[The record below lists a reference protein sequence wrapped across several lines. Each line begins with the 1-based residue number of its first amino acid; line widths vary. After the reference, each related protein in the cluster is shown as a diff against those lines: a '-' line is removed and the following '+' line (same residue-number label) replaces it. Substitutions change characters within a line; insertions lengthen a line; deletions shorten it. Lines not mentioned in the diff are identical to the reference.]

1 MDLNKLQNTV
11 LNTCQVNPEKP
22 LVVGVSGGTDSLCL
36 IHSLADL
43 GLPVTAVHFDHQ
55 IRQESGQDAEY
66 VKQLMNEWHI
76 PFLLGSL
83 DVNNLA
89 AKEKLS
95 IEEAARKARYRFMF
109 QTARRIG
116 AQAVVVGHTA
126 DDQVET
132 VLMHFLRGAG
142 SAGLRG
148 MAYSSVVPEWD
159 IHIPVIRPLL
169 WVWREE
175 TEQYC
180 RDHGLVPIQ
189 DPSNANQTFFRN
201 RLRHS
206 LLPELQTYN
215 PMIKQGIWRSSQS
228 LAGDYEILELEA
240 LRLWAVCEGQ
250 VKKGQVAFLKAKTGE
265 LTRGQINLLIR
276 TAIRHLRPYL
286 RDIDYDSVQ
295 RAARFIAAP
304 SRSHRMELV
313 DHLSIQ
319 LDREW
324 IVLSDDRIP
333 FMDESWPQITPNVEI
348 MIRGESVF
356 SIGQGWECTCR
367 IIPQSG
373 GEEIIQIARGD
384 PFHAVLDA
392 DQAPFPLLLRTR
404 LAGDT
409 FTPFGME
416 GRQMRLSDFW
426 INQRLPLAARK
437 GWPLVFAEN
446 QMIWIPGFRISHK
459 VRVTPST
466 QRVLSLK
473 ITSIPDTFNPR

>member
-1 MDLNKLQNTV
+1 MDLKKFRDTV
-11 LNTCQVNPEKP
+11 LHVCQVDPEKP
-22 LVVGVSGGTDSLCL
+22 LVVGVSGGADSLCL
-36 IHSLADL
+36 IHSLAGL

-55 IRQESGQDAEY
+55 LRQESGQDAEF
-66 VKQLMNEWHI
+66 VKQLMAEWHI
-76 PFLLGSL
+76 PFVLGSQ
-83 DVNNLA
+83 DVKSMA

-95 IEEAARKARYRFMF
+95 IEEAARKARYRFIF
-109 QTARRIG
+109 QTTRQIK
-116 AQAVVVGHTA
+116 AQAVGVGHTA

-148 MAYSSVVPEWD
+148 MTFKSVLPEWD
-159 IHIPVIRPLL
+159 AEIPVIRPLL

-180 RDHGLVPIQ
+180 QENGIFPLM

-250 VKKGQVAFLKAKTGE
+250 VKKGQVAFLKAKTRE

-276 TAIRHLRPYL
+276 TTIRHLRPNL
-286 RDIDYDSVQ
+286 RDIDYDSVR
-295 RAARFIAAP
+295 RAARFIVAP

-313 DHLSIQ
+313 DHLSIH
-319 LDREW
+319 LDRDW
-324 IVLSDDRIP
+324 ILLRDDLAPVSDV
-333 FMDESWPQITPNVEI
+333 SWPQIATHLEI
-348 MIRGESVF
+348 MIKGEGVF
-356 SIGQGWECTCR
+356 SLSPGWECTCQVVPQNRADELIQVAR
-367 IIPQSG
+367 I
-373 GEEIIQIARGD
+373 D
-384 PFHAVLDA
+384 PFQAVLDA

-404 LAGDT
+404 KTGDF

-416 GRQMRLSDFW
+416 GKRVRLTDFW

-437 GWPLVFAEN
+437 DWPLIFS
-446 QMIWIPGFRISHK
+446 QDQIIWVPGFRISHLAK
-459 VRVTPST
+459 VTSAS
-466 QRVLSLK
+466 QRILSLRISK
-473 ITSIPDTFNPR
+473 D